1 MQSLPLDAVLCSA
14 LIVPAVIELVKT
26 KIPAD
31 RILCVVLLVIALVL
45 GFSHYVGV
53 TLSGAALQVVAI
65 GTGIVAIATAI
76 KVRNP
81 ITSTLMITCGALIAL
96 LSIGVVSR

>member
-1 MQSLPLDAVLCSA
+1 MQSIPLDVVLCSA

-65 GTGIVAIATAI
+65 ATGVIAVATGV

-81 ITSTLMITCGALIAL
+81 ITSTVMITCGILIAVI
-96 LSIGVVSR
+96 SIGLVTR